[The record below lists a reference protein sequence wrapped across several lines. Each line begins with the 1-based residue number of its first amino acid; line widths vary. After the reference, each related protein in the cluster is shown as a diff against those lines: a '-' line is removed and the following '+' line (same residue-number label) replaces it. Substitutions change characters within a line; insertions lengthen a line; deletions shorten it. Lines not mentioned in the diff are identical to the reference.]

1 MPLARKRNVLS
12 NQDKKEIIRIKEEH
26 PELKYAEVA
35 EEYYKRSKRNVS
47 TSTISSII
55 NNRDAILNDLPY
67 KSRNGRREISIS
79 TEVLYKVEEARAKEK
94 VITEAFVIEKAW
106 EQVRKHKLDESLYFF
121 STEWV
126 SNILK
131 GQKDDFSILKQNIDG
146 GGSQNKDTQCNIVF
160 FVRF

>member
-1 MPLARKRNVLS
+1 M
-12 NQDKKEIIRIKEEH
+12 
-26 PELKYAEVA
+26 
-35 EEYYKRSKRNVS
+35 
-47 TSTISSII
+47 
-55 NNRDAILNDLPY
+55 
-67 KSRNGRREISIS
+67 
-79 TEVLYKVEEARAKEK
+79 LYKVEEARAKEK

-121 STEWV
+121 STEWA

-146 GGSQNKDTQCNIVF
+146 GGSQNKDTQCNNVF

>member
-1 MPLARKRNVLS
+1 MPPSRKRSVLS
-12 NQDKKEIIRIKEEH
+12 IQDKREIIRIKEEH

-35 EEYYKRSKRNVS
+35 EEYYKRSKKNIS

-55 NNRDAILNDLPY
+55 NNRDAILSGLPY
-67 KSRNGRREISIS
+67 KARNGRREISIS

-121 STEWV
+121 STEWA

-131 GQKDDFSILKQNIDG
+131 GQKDDISILKQNID
-146 GGSQNKDTQCNIVF
+146 SSRSRNKDTQCTCFF
-160 FVRF
+160 FVRL